1 MHSIT
6 CYHNQTIW
14 NNNMAIYLPNLDIYL
29 FTIFDKLFP
38 CLFLFW
44 IFFWAFYF
52 HPPGYKT
59 KQQKKNEK
67 KVKSYQQKK
76 NVVIL
81 FLFLFILFFIFCQS
95 TSNPI
100 CVWNAVVV
108 PLPQAVRNN
117 TWCFVNEKQ
126 IWYIYEF
133 CFMPK
138 AFLRFSK
145 YNTRILVVYNVILY
159 IV

>member
-6 CYHNQTIW
+6 CNHNQTIW
-14 NNNMAIYLPNLDIYL
+14 NNNMAIYLPKLDIYL

-38 CLFLFW
+38 YLFLFSFFFGHF
-44 IFFWAFYF
+44 IFTL
-52 HPPGYKT
+52 PDIK
-59 KQQKKNEK
+59 QKKK
-67 KVKSYQQKK
+67 KVKSYQQNKK
-76 NVVIL
+76 MWWFYF
-81 FLFLFILFFIFCQS
+81 FLFYFIFFCQS

-100 CVWNAVVV
+100 CVWNVVVV

-117 TWCFVNEKQ
+117 TWCFVNFVNEKQ